1 MNQHNMRNLHH
12 VIYTTNSHFHNKIII
27 KHNQL
32 NHGVVVPS
40 HPKLK
45 NHLLEKLIIFHM
57 I

>member
-1 MNQHNMRNLHH
+1 MNQHHM
-12 VIYTTNSHFHNKIII
+12 IYTTNSHFHNKIII